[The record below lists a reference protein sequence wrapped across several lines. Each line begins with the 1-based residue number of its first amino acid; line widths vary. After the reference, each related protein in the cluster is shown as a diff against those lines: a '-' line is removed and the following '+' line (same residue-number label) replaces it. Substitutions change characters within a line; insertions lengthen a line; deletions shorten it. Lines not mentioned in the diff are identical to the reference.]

1 MLRALLSITI
11 AVALLLAI
19 AARSSASPAST
30 TRVSVSSTG
39 MEANDESRLAPAI
52 SADGRFVAFSSH
64 ASNLVSGDT
73 NTCVGSTTIPGSC
86 EDVFV
91 HDLAT
96 STTTRVSVDSAGQ
109 QADGFSESPS
119 LSANGRYV
127 AFDSVA
133 TNLVPGDNNTCGG
146 YSPSCRDVFVHD
158 SVTGST
164 ERVSVSTNGG
174 EANAESFSPVISG
187 DGRFVAFV
195 SRASNLVAGDD
206 NNTYDIFVHDR
217 ESGITERVSM
227 DSAGNESNGS
237 STDEPAISADGRY
250 VVFESYASNLVLGD
264 TNVCYSI
271 PSCSDVFIH
280 DRVTGATA
288 RLSVDSAGVQAD
300 NASGEPAISPDGR
313 FVGFSSSATN
323 LVSGDSNGTQDVFI
337 HDLITNATERVS
349 VDSAGQQGDGDSF
362 DPALSANGRYVAF
375 WSTASNLVPDDT
387 PSCAPFISCSDTFVR
402 DRLTATTVRVSIDSA
417 GNQANCGTPNPPLCA
432 FGAAISATG
441 GEVAFNSL
449 ADNLVQGDT
458 NNYCD
463 TDADGIYD
471 DNCRDIFVH
480 ALSDTDGDGEWDVFD
495 PCPLVADCDA
505 DGWSDGSEITIGT
518 DPLDACAD
526 TATANDE
533 AIDKMPADLNDDRRV
548 NTTDR
553 VLVMRAMRA
562 YKRGLYDRRFDLNT
576 DGRIDRIDRDIVD
589 LYITATGGLPCA

>member
-195 SRASNLVAGDD
+195 SRASNLVAGD
-206 NNTYDIFVHDR
+206 TTWCSIPTLRIWSWETTTSVIVPYPHAPMF
-217 ESGITERVSM
+217 
-227 DSAGNESNGS
+227 S
-237 STDEPAISADGRY
+237 STIVLPA
-250 VVFESYASNLVLGD
+250 
-264 TNVCYSI
+264 
-271 PSCSDVFIH
+271 
-280 DRVTGATA
+280 
-288 RLSVDSAGVQAD
+288 
-300 NASGEPAISPDGR
+300 
-313 FVGFSSSATN
+313 
-323 LVSGDSNGTQDVFI
+323 
-337 HDLITNATERVS
+337 
-349 VDSAGQQGDGDSF
+349 
-362 DPALSANGRYVAF
+362 
-375 WSTASNLVPDDT
+375 VPH
-387 PSCAPFISCSDTFVR
+387 
-402 DRLTATTVRVSIDSA
+402 
-417 GNQANCGTPNPPLCA
+417 G
-432 FGAAISATG
+432 
-441 GEVAFNSL
+441 
-449 ADNLVQGDT
+449 
-458 NNYCD
+458 
-463 TDADGIYD
+463 
-471 DNCRDIFVH
+471 
-480 ALSDTDGDGEWDVFD
+480 
-495 PCPLVADCDA
+495 
-505 DGWSDGSEITIGT
+505 
-518 DPLDACAD
+518 
-526 TATANDE
+526 
-533 AIDKMPADLNDDRRV
+533 
-548 NTTDR
+548 
-553 VLVMRAMRA
+553 
-562 YKRGLYDRRFDLNT
+562 
-576 DGRIDRIDRDIVD
+576 
-589 LYITATGGLPCA
+589 